1 VTLSPIRL
9 GHQLPFP
16 DNRGVTPILDVASGS
31 LVAGAGSVT
40 LLEGS
45 SFAVSDRLGDM
56 VGHRQQGMFY
66 RDTRILSTWR
76 LTADDEPLEPLAVL
90 PEGTYAASFV
100 TRAAPRAGAS
110 EATLLVQR
118 RRLVADG
125 LREDVTVANHGLEPA
140 AVRLML
146 QVDADFADL
155 FDVKDARYGTTH
167 EVRRTVSGR
176 EIHLSITHAEMERG
190 VRVRAQDG
198 VTVPTGFVFSVVVPP
213 QGEWGTTVEV
223 LPTVQGESVEAA
235 FPLDIPLHETAP
247 ARRVASW
254 RSATPVVES
263 GSADLTEALLQSGAD
278 LNALHITD
286 PFRGRSV
293 VAAGAP
299 WFMTLFGR
307 DSLLSAWMALPF
319 DPNLALGTLEALA
332 AAQGREVD
340 PRSEEEP
347 GKILHEVRRG
357 IDPGRALGGRSVYY
371 GSVDATPLFVLV
383 LAEAARW
390 GCDPE
395 RVRALLPAADAALEW
410 VEHFGDADGDGFVEY
425 RRKTDRGLLN
435 QGWKDS
441 GDSIASALGRLAEP
455 PIALVEVQAYVYGAY
470 RARAD
475 LAAFHGDEE
484 GRRRW
489 DKRAEALRTAV
500 DEAFW
505 LPDRGHYALALD
517 ADKRQVD
524 ALTSNMGHTLWTG
537 VALPHRAHEVAD
549 HLLSS
554 DLFSGWGVRTL
565 AASMT
570 RYNPVSYHNGSVWP
584 HDNALIVAGLVRYG
598 RLEAAQRIATALV
611 EAAAA
616 FGGRL
621 PELFCGFD
629 RAAVP
634 VPVPY
639 PASCSPQAWAAAT
652 PISLVRS
659 LLRLNPC
666 VPRGAVALAPAIPPA
681 WLPLRLRNV
690 RLGAAVL
697 DVDTSAERAVSR
709 PPVGLAV
716 TSAAAAPAAGSESGD
731 RHPSLD

>member
-1 VTLSPIRL
+1 
-9 GHQLPFP
+9 
-16 DNRGVTPILDVASGS
+16 VTPTFDAASGS
-31 LVAGAGSVT
+31 LAAPGGSVT

-45 SFAVSDRLGDM
+45 SFAVSDHVGDM
-56 VGHRQQGMFY
+56 SPQRQQGVFY

-76 LTADDEPLEPLAVL
+76 LTADDEPLHPLAVL

-100 TRAAPRAGAS
+100 TRAAPRPGAS
-110 EATLLVQR
+110 EATLLVTR

-146 QVDADFADL
+146 HVDADFADL
-155 FDVKDARYGTTH
+155 FDVKDARYRPPH
-167 EVRRTVSGR
+167 EVGRTLSGR
-176 EIHLSITHAEMERG
+176 EIHLWVTHAEVERG

-223 LPTVQGESVEAA
+223 LPTVQGEAVDAA
-235 FPLDIPLHETAP
+235 FPLDTPLHETAP
-247 ARRVASW
+247 ARRIASW
-254 RSATPVVES
+254 RSATPVVETGS
-263 GSADLTEALLQSGAD
+263 GALTQALRQSSAD

-286 PFRGRSV
+286 PFRGRYV

-307 DSLLSAWMALPF
+307 DSLLSAWLALPF

-357 IDPGRALGGRSVYY
+357 VDPTRALGGGSVYY
-371 GSVDATPLFVLV
+371 GSVDATPLFVIL

-390 GCDPE
+390 GCDPD

-441 GDSIASALGRLAEP
+441 GDSIGFAVGRLAEA
-455 PIALVEVQAYVYGAY
+455 PIALIEVQAYVYGAY

-475 LAAFHGDEE
+475 LAAFHGDEV
-484 GRRRW
+484 GRQRW
-489 DKRAEALRTAV
+489 DSRAEELRARV
-500 DEAFW
+500 DDAYW
-505 LPDRGHYALALD
+505 LADRGWYALALD
-517 ADKRQVD
+517 ADKRPVD
-524 ALTSNMGHTLWTG
+524 ALTSNIGHALWTG
-537 VALPHRAHEVAD
+537 VALPHRADDLAG
-549 HLLSS
+549 HLLSPE
-554 DLFSGWGVRTL
+554 LFTGWGVRTL
-565 AASMT
+565 ATSMT

-598 RLEAAQRIATALV
+598 RIEAAQRIATALI
-611 EAAAA
+611 EASAA

-629 RAAVP
+629 RTTTP
-634 VPVPY
+634 LPVPY

-659 LLRLNPC
+659 LLRLDPC
-666 VPRGAVALAPAIPPA
+666 VPAGVVDVAPVLPDSWA
-681 WLPLRLRNV
+681 PLRLRGLRV
-690 RLGAAVL
+690 GATAM
-697 DVDTSAERAVSR
+697 DVDTSAPGAVGTA
-709 PPVGLAV
+709 PVGLTVTHDGVPPAV
-716 TSAAAAPAAGSESGD
+716 PVAEAAVRA
-731 RHPSLD
+731 